1 MAMEAP
7 RRSGRFNF
15 PFVHKSTSFDVPPDA
30 FSFFPLRP
38 PPQQFWEEDDQE
50 DSCCWLPELTEPE
63 EVKLFKSSQE
73 VVMEERGEKER
84 SRSFDVQD
92 LSSSPRPRPP
102 AGAQP
107 PKRLTLAYGPSELS
121 KALQALMSL
130 QEQSES
136 EVKSDSEDEEC
147 RLKKKEKRRSR
158 HRRSFLSLLLRRTAS
173 D

>member
-1 MAMEAP
+1 MEAP
-7 RRSGRFNF
+7 RRSGRFNL
-15 PFVHKSTSFDVPPDA
+15 PFVHKSSSFD
-30 FSFFPLRP
+30 
-38 PPQQFWEEDDQE
+38 
-50 DSCCWLPELTEPE
+50 LTEPE

-92 LSSSPRPRPP
+92 LSSSPRPRLP

-107 PKRLTLAYGPSELS
+107 PKRLSLAYGPGELS

-130 QEQSES
+130 HEQSDS
-136 EVKSDSEDEEC
+136 EVKSDSSEDEEC
-147 RLKKKEKRRSR
+147 SLKKKEKRRDRSR

-173 D
+173 DKRTR